1 MPYNQ
6 LNNKG
11 PMKSKV
17 FNSSVLSASFA
28 LKSCSHDFSQLSNVQ
43 FNCRA
48 DYSKAERK
56 VLECANYLTSTP
68 LDGSNVNRGHA
79 ETFLLLWMNGT
90 SDFTFNISKA
100 VGKIIESNISLLS
113 TYIAFFA
120 KYVILN
126 RGKSEDEED
135 ICKNVI
141 ILLLDYCRNHKI
153 SIVLSDLLKC

>member
-1 MPYNQ
+1 MSSNQ
-6 LNNKG
+6 LNNKV
-11 PMKSKV
+11 PMNAKM
-17 FNSSVLSASFA
+17 FNSSILSASFA
-28 LKSCSHDFSQLSNVQ
+28 SKSSSHDFSQLSGVQ

-68 LDGSNVNRGHA
+68 LDNSNVNRGHA

-90 SDFTFNISKA
+90 SDFTFNLNKTVSN
-100 VGKIIESNISLLS
+100 IIKSNISLLS

-126 RGKSEDEED
+126 KDKSEDEED
-135 ICKNVI
+135 ISKNI
-141 ILLLDYCRNHKI
+141 IPLLLDYCRNHKI
-153 SIVLSDLLKC
+153 SMVLSDLLRY